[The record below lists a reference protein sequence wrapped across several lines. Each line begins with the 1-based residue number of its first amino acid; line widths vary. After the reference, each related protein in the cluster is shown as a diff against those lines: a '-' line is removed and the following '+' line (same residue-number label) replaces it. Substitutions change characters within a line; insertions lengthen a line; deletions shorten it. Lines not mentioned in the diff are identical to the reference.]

1 MAGYTYPAIPLSGRG
16 TLYSC
21 NGTFMSFLG
30 NMLSV
35 INLISDIY
43 VLYSKYAN
51 IGGGANRGDCKSNCE
66 IRRQGLHSRTGG
78 SQHANGTCSGNNFQR
93 LSRRVCSF

>member
-43 VLYSKYAN
+43 VL
-51 IGGGANRGDCKSNCE
+51 
-66 IRRQGLHSRTGG
+66 
-78 SQHANGTCSGNNFQR
+78 
-93 LSRRVCSF
+93 